1 LWAITERIVLAENS
15 VKREKRKNSKSW
27 PVETAAPVEI
37 RKKHGFPQEL
47 GKAFGFPTV
56 STRPYE
62 DLSD

>member
-1 LWAITERIVLAENS
+1 LWAITERIVLAGNS

-47 GKAFGFPTV
+47 GRAFGFPTV
-56 STRPYE
+56 PTRPYE